1 MAEHRRK
8 PRLRTFKGGAILY
21 GTSVA
26 IDCIIRNM
34 SDTGAAIEVQNPAR
48 IPDDF
53 TLLIKPELIKRDC
66 HVVWRTAERIGVRL
80 K

>member
-8 PRLRTFKGGAILY
+8 PRLRTLKGGAILY
-21 GTSVA
+21 GTVAA

-34 SDTGAAIEVQNPAR
+34 SETGAAIEVKNPAG

-53 TLLIKPELIKRDC
+53 TLLIKPEIIKRDC
-66 HVVWRTAERIGVRL
+66 HIVWRTTERIGVRF